1 MSALKDRYINP
12 LTDFGFKKLFGTEP
26 NKDLL
31 IDFLNQLLPER
42 HHVKDLSYRKNDHK
56 GYTPYDRSASF
67 DIKCEGKTGEKF
79 IVEMQKAKQQYFKDR
94 SVYYSTFPVQE
105 QGKQGKWDFKL
116 TPVYTVAVLDFTF
129 DDEREEPSIVQQV
142 QLKNQD
148 CEVFFDKLH
157 YIFIELPRF
166 TKKQE
171 ELETTF
177 DKWLYVMRHLSELK
191 DRPKALQ
198 ERVFKKL
205 FKAAEIANYTPE
217 EKEIYEQSLKEYRD
231 IQNSMETADREGE
244 KRGRMKEKIAMA
256 RKLKAEGVAIE
267 IIQRVTGLSRE
278 EIEKL

>member
-1 MSALKDRYINP
+1 MTFIKDKYINP

-31 IDFLNQLLPER
+31 INFLNQLLPKQ
-42 HHVKDLSYRKNDHK
+42 HLIKDLSYRQNDHK

-67 DIKCEGKTGEKF
+67 DIKCESKSGEQF

-94 SVYYSTFPVQE
+94 SVYYSSFPVQE
-105 QGKQGKWDFKL
+105 QGKKGTWDFKL

-129 DDEREEPSIVQQV
+129 DDEREKPSIVQQV

-148 CEVFFDKLH
+148 CEVFFDKLN

-166 TKKQE
+166 TKKQD

-177 DKWLYVMRHLSELK
+177 DKWLYVLRHLSELN

-205 FKAAEIANYTPE
+205 FKAAEIANYSPE
-217 EKEIYEQSLKEYRD
+217 EKEVYEGSLKKYRD
-231 IQNSMETADREGE
+231 IQNSVNTADREGE
-244 KRGRMKEKIAMA
+244 KRGRLKERVAMA
-256 RKLKAEGVAIE
+256 KKMKDKGMPINE
-267 IIQRVTGLSRE
+267 IHEITGLSIE
-278 EIEKL
+278 EIQKL